1 MIVQCDSCNS
11 RYRIAEEKILPQGIK
26 VRCAKCKEVFVVK
39 PPDEAQQIDKPQPP
53 APEKKSESEPSPP
66 EPPPP
71 VETPPET
78 PPAGKLPHAAPE
90 QEPEDEPAPSEPP
103 PEPQAKEPSSQPP
116 LPPPGAK
123 GTAPPADTTVP
134 PEKETAPIGPE
145 EALSSLIG
153 TPSEE
158 DFQPTTPDFSSGK
171 EDKEPEPPAPDT
183 PDPATEVKTDAPAG
197 EPPPLP
203 ETPSPPQMPEEEP
216 VSPAL
221 PDPGTSPD
229 SEDALPPLSQDIGS
243 GQPAAA
249 EGTPDPESLE
259 WGNIALETES
269 EQTPDQ
275 TDIDISPPEPA
286 ALDDLEE
293 QPPHIDETVASYTK
307 PITVKM
313 PKPDIRAKPPKKE
326 RKGLRLLLL
335 LVLLLAAGYYNYPK
349 IRILLPSKST
359 AQQGDL
365 AVENVQVST
374 LKRGDGV
381 LLAAVRGNIRNK
393 YLSNKGMIQVE
404 AIFKGKGGKELA
416 RAAAYCGNL
425 FSDNELASRDLPSIR
440 TALENEL
447 GQSLS
452 NSSIAPESSVPFLIV
467 MEDPPLDSKEV
478 TVKVIKFSDTP

>member
-11 RYRIAEEKILPQGIK
+11 RYRIAEDKVLPQGIK

-39 PPDEAQQIDKPQPP
+39 PLDESPQIDKPQPP
-53 APEKKSESEPSPP
+53 APEKKPEDEPAPS

-71 VETPPET
+71 VETPPEI

-123 GTAPPADTTVP
+123 GTAPPAETTVP

-153 TPSEE
+153 TPSKE
-158 DFQPTTPDFSSGK
+158 DFQPTTPDFTSGM

-203 ETPSPPQMPEEEP
+203 EEEP

-229 SEDALPPLSQDIGS
+229 FEDVLPPLSQDIGS

-269 EQTPDQ
+269 AQTPDQ

-307 PITVKM
+307 PVTGKI

-349 IRILLPSKST
+349 IRNLLPSKST
-359 AQQGDL
+359 APQGDL

-381 LLAAVRGNIRNK
+381 LLAAVRGNVRNK

-425 FSDNELASRDLPSIR
+425 FSDNELASRDLSSIR
-440 TALENEL
+440 TALENEF

-478 TVKVIKFSDTP
+478 TVKVLKFSDTP